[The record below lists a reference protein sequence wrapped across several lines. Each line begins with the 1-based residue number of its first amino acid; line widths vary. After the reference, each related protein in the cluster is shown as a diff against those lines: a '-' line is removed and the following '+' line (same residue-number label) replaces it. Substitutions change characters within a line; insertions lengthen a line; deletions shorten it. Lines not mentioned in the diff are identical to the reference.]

1 MLITTALALLV
12 FVLLLWGLSLLM
24 RNASIIDCF
33 WGLGFILVCTVGL
46 RFHNPPTPHQ
56 VLLAGMVFLWGAR
69 LSLYL
74 TRRNWGQPEDYR
86 YKAMRD
92 HNGPSFAWK
101 SLFTVFLLQG
111 FLTWFIS
118 LPLQVAIAAESPVP
132 WDGLALVG
140 VVIFLAGLTFES
152 IGDWELARF
161 KAKPENQG
169 KVMDQGLW
177 RYTRHPNYFGDAL
190 VWWGLYITAL
200 PAPYVTYTVLSPLVM
215 TLLLMKVS
223 GVPLLEKRMAE
234 TRPKYAEYAR
244 KTPAFFPW
252 RPKN

>member
-1 MLITTALALLV
+1 
-12 FVLLLWGLSLLM
+12 
-24 RNASIIDCF
+24 
-33 WGLGFILVCTVGL
+33 
-46 RFHNPPTPHQ
+46 
-56 VLLAGMVFLWGAR
+56 
-69 LSLYL
+69 
-74 TRRNWGQPEDYR
+74 
-86 YKAMRD
+86 MRD
-92 HNGPSFAWK
+92 HHGTSFWWR

-161 KAKPENQG
+161 KAKPENKG

-190 VWWGLYITAL
+190 LWWGLFITAL
-200 PAPYVTYTVLSPLVM
+200 PAPNVIYTVLSPLVM

-252 RPKN
+252 RPKE

>member
-1 MLITTALALLV
+1 MLLTTAIVLFV
-12 FVLLLWGLSLLM
+12 FAVLLWGLSLPM

-46 RFHNPPTPHQ
+46 RLNDPPVPHH
-56 VLLAGMVFLWGAR
+56 VVLAGMVFIWGAR

-74 TRRNWGQPEDYR
+74 TWRNWGMPEDYR

-92 HNGPSFAWK
+92 KHGPSFAWK

-118 LPLQVAIAAESPVP
+118 LPLQVAMLSDQPAPGNVLMPI
-132 WDGLALVG
+132 G
-140 VVIFLAGLTFES
+140 VVIFIAGLAFES

-161 KAKPENQG
+161 KAKPENKG

-190 VWWGLYITAL
+190 LWWGIFIAAL
-200 PAPYVTYTVLSPLVM
+200 PWPYVIYTVLSPVLM

-234 TRPKYAEYAR
+234 TRPKYAEYVR

-252 RPKN
+252 QPKE

>member
-1 MLITTALALLV
+1 MLLTTAIVLLV
-12 FVLLLWGLSLLM
+12 FAVLLWLLSLAM

-46 RFHNPPTPHQ
+46 QLNDPPVPHH
-56 VLLAGMVFLWGAR
+56 VLLSGMVFIWGAR
-69 LSLYL
+69 LSLYI
-74 TRRNWGQPEDYR
+74 TWRNWGMPEDYR

-92 HNGPSFAWK
+92 KHGPSFWWK
-101 SLFTVFLLQG
+101 SFFTVFLLQG

-118 LPLQVAIAAESPVP
+118 LPLQVAMMSDLPALDHVLVP
-132 WDGLALVG
+132 IG

-161 KAKPENQG
+161 KAKPENKG

-190 VWWGLYITAL
+190 LWWGIFIAAL
-200 PAPYVTYTVLSPLVM
+200 PWPNVSYTVLSPLLM

-252 RPKN
+252 RPRD